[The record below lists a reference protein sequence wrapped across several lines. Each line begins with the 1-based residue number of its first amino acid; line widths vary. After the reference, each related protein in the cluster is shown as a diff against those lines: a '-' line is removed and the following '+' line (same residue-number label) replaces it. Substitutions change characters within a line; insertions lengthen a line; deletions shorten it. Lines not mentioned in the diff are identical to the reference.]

1 NNVYI
6 LNILA
11 ELAVLIHCLAVNR
24 EAVLVFLNPKPYKLI
39 ACCFE
44 FRCNNVSNLRNVHSK
59 GNQCRR
65 YIDILEGSGHTVL
78 SSDGWKSVCDLC
90 AVCTKECRKRLTPA
104 FRIFCHSAEILLE
117 CEADFP
123 VISAGSY
130 DLRSEEHTS

>member
-1 NNVYI
+1 GNNVSI

-11 ELAVLIHCLAVNR
+11 ELAVLIHYLAVNR

-78 SSDGWKSVCDLC
+78 SSYGWKSVSDLC
-90 AVCTKECRKRLTPA
+90 AGCTKECRNRLTPA
-104 FRIFCHSAEILLE
+104 FRIFCHSASILLG
-117 CEADFP
+117 CYGDFAAVSP
-123 VISAGSY
+123 GSY
-130 DLRSEEHTS
+130 FLCFGL